1 MGEAVSHSLQFLN
14 DEDVASLVTYLR
26 SVPAQ
31 AGKQPIEIDFKP
43 APALASTDALPGGDS
58 GSAHAQGLHLFE
70 GACASC
76 HQWNGEGQQTP
87 YASLLG
93 TRGVNDVSGAN
104 VTQAIL
110 QGVNMRVAGNNVYMP
125 AFGTGY
131 SDAEISALANY
142 VIAHFGGKQGN
153 VTPDDVAK
161 RRSL

>member
-1 MGEAVSHSLQFLN
+1 
-14 DEDVASLVTYLR
+14 
-26 SVPAQ
+26 VPAQ

-43 APALASTDALPGGDS
+43 APALASTDAMPGGDS
-58 GSAHAQGLHLFE
+58 GSAHVQGLHLFE

-76 HQWNGEGQQTP
+76 HQWNGAGQQTP

-93 TRGVNDVSGAN
+93 TRGVNDVNGVN

-125 AFGTGY
+125 AFGTAY
-131 SDAEISALANY
+131 SDAEISSLANY

-153 VTPDDVAK
+153 VTPNDVAK

>member
-1 MGEAVSHSLQFLN
+1 MGEAVSHSLQFLT
-14 DEDVASLVTYLR
+14 DADVASLVAYLR
-26 SVPAQ
+26 GVPAR
-31 AGKQPIEIDFKP
+31 AGGQPIEVNFQP
-43 APALASTDALPGGDS
+43 APALASTDAMPGGDE
-58 GSAHAQGLHLFE
+58 SAHVQGLHLFE

-76 HQWNGEGQQTP
+76 HQWNGKGQQTP

-93 TRGVNDVSGAN
+93 TRGVNDVSGLN

-110 QGVNMRVAGNNVYMP
+110 QGVNMRVADSDVYMP
-125 AFGTGY
+125 AFGTAY

-161 RRSL
+161 RRNL